1 MTLLLTGARGFLG
14 SALAASLERD
24 GHRVLRVS
32 RGAPRRPDEVRWDPG
47 AGTIDRESLEGIDA
61 AVHLA
66 GESVGERRW
75 SEAQKARI
83 RGSRVAGTR
92 LLARTIAALERPP
105 RVLISASGVGYYG
118 DRGDELLNESS
129 AGGRGFL
136 ADLAQA
142 WEAETAPAEARGVRV
157 VRLRIGMVL
166 DAGGGAL
173 PRLLAPFR
181 LGLGGPFGSGRQW
194 TSWIG
199 LDDLIGAMR
208 HTLAHDALAGA
219 VNAVAPE
226 PVTQREFARALG
238 RALHRPARLPAPA
251 FALRLL
257 LGRERADALLL
268 ASQRALPERLLETG
282 FRFKTPTLDA
292 ALARALRDRG
302 GA

>member
-1 MTLLLTGARGFLG
+1 MKLLLTGAGGFLG
-14 SALAASLERD
+14 SALAASLGRE

-32 RGAPRRPDEVRWDPG
+32 RGVPRGPDDVRWDPV
-47 AGTIDRESLEGIDA
+47 AGTIDREPLEGADA

-75 SEAQKARI
+75 SDAQKARI
-83 RGSRVAGTR
+83 RDSRVAGTR
-92 LLARTIAALERPP
+92 LLAGAIAALARPP

-129 AGGRGFL
+129 VRGRGFL
-136 ADLAQA
+136 SDLAQA

-166 DAGGGAL
+166 DGAGGAL
-173 PRLLAPFR
+173 PRLIAPFR
-181 LGLGGPFGSGRQW
+181 LGLGGPLGSGRQW
-194 TSWIG
+194 VSWIA
-199 LDDLIGAMR
+199 LDDLIAAVR
-208 HTLAHDALAGA
+208 HVLANDALAGA
-219 VNAVAPE
+219 VNAVSPQ
-226 PVTQREFARALG
+226 PVTQRDFARALG
-238 RALHRPARLPAPA
+238 RALHRPARLAAPG

-268 ASQRALPERLLETG
+268 ASQRAVPERLLETG
-282 FRFKTPTLDA
+282 FGFGAPTLDA
-292 ALARALRDRG
+292 ALARALRARG